1 MAYGRTPKKAQN
13 MSDPRGYSQQKA
25 MKNTITA
32 IATSRKFFL
41 KMALTSD
48 RFIH

>member
-1 MAYGRTPKKAQN
+1 
-13 MSDPRGYSQQKA
+13 MSDRRGYPQQKV

-32 IATSRKFFL
+32 IATLQNFFL